1 MLEERVRVVQ
11 IMLAKLCKEVPP
23 GYSKSIDKVRTML
36 QKLDVPD
43 ITQFMNDEVMT
54 QVRYLQNTSA
64 DEENKQSRI
73 EELT

>member
-11 IMLAKLCKEVPP
+11 IMLAKLCKEVPL
-23 GYSKSIDKVRTML
+23 GYSKSIDKVRSML

-54 QVRYLQNTSA
+54 QVRYLQNTNA